1 MLKENRISD
10 DIRTYVPYLACRD
23 AGQIEL
29 CMVDGMLWIPR
40 DMIILFAYTG
50 EKISY
55 KALHQRVDDF
65 VAQHPQWQHS
75 VREFQL
81 KTDGGLGYKAK
92 FYDINLSEAIMR
104 HYGTLDE
111 QFITWAKVQI
121 GELPQEQLD
130 TLVQSLKHDDELLA
144 AKYHYSWIDRLWYC
158 GERLV
163 DNSRGPDSGG
173 SLFMWCIAWLAMG
186 ILLPIEH
193 PAPNLLRC
201 AVYVVIAIALYFIYR
216 KHFTPER
223 RQAIYVHYGLP
234 VKRFSRLKS
243 VGIVI
248 GIMCVGILFVF
259 LMTEILRWHPEFWLS
274 MIF

>member
-1 MLKENRISD
+1 MIKENRISD

-29 CMVDGMLWIPR
+29 RMVDGMLWIPR
-40 DMIILFAYTG
+40 DMIILFTYTG
-50 EKISY
+50 KKISY
-55 KALHQRVDDF
+55 NALHKRVDAF
-65 VAQHPQWQHS
+65 VAEHPQWQHS

-121 GELPQEQLD
+121 GELPQERLD

-144 AKYHYSWIDRLWYC
+144 AKYHYGWIDRLWYC
-158 GERLV
+158 GERLAY
-163 DNSRGPDSGG
+163 NGHGPNSGG
-173 SLFMWCIAWLAMG
+173 TLFLWCIGWLAMG
-186 ILLPIEH
+186 ILVPIEY
-193 PAPNLLRC
+193 PDPNLLRC
-201 AVYVVIAIALYFIYR
+201 IIYVVTAIALYFIYR

-223 RQAIYVHYGLP
+223 RQANYVHYGLP
-234 VKRFSRLKS
+234 VKRFSSLKS
-243 VGIVI
+243 GGIVTS
-248 GIMCVGILFVF
+248 IMCAGMLLVF
-259 LMTEILRWHPEFWLS
+259 LMAEILRWHPKFWLS